1 MKTSSLAARTSD
13 NRTLLGPIVR
23 SLIRQAIL
31 LSSRAGHDEGY
42 VMIRATGPARV
53 PGIPGNRPVRATA
66 LPRVQVKASPYHRLP
81 SGGIFKMSSPACI
94 ALLGIL
100 APLVGFFEKVA
111 EIFASRAEKISGP
124 SSTVCTRALQT
135 HDEQL
140 PNQASL
146 RSDRVLGGAVL
157 LFSAYLRGPGTAGLG
172 AFAGRRAAAGAS
184 PGRRPDLRR
193 GTAGGTGIW
202 NSLRLA
208 HAAAGSPL
216 NSCEAEIELTG
227 TRDQVTR
234 ECLHAMIGIGAIRA
248 AAAAF
253 PASRAS

>member
-1 MKTSSLAARTSD
+1 
-13 NRTLLGPIVR
+13 
-23 SLIRQAIL
+23 
-31 LSSRAGHDEGY
+31 
-42 VMIRATGPARV
+42 
-53 PGIPGNRPVRATA
+53 
-66 LPRVQVKASPYHRLP
+66 
-81 SGGIFKMSSPACI
+81 MSSPAYI

-100 APLVGFFEKVA
+100 APLIGFFEKVA

-124 SSTVCTRALQT
+124 PSTICTRALQT

-146 RSDRVLGGAVL
+146 RSDRILGGAVL
-157 LFSAYLRGPGTAGLG
+157 LFSAYLAWAGYRLALGHSPAAPPLPERLLG
-172 AFAGRRAAAGAS
+172 AALICEGILLAV
-184 PGRRPDLRR
+184 P
-193 GTAGGTGIW
+193 GIW

-248 AAAAF
+248 AGSSVSSQQDQLTIQGGTGSWGAWPQRGRGNQVTITATTIRRGTFRIQVQSASYRAAVF
-253 PASRAS
+253 DSYRNSRNIRNIVRLLLYLRT